1 MYFYMPFY
9 ISIMYLFIYLN
20 LRIGSVVGRPI
31 PLKNIWRELEMQIL
45 NELLKSQIKIKQMK
59 KGILQHRHS

>member
-1 MYFYMPFY
+1 
-9 ISIMYLFIYLN
+9 MYLFIYLN
-20 LRIGSVVGRPI
+20 LRIGSVVGGPI
-31 PLKNIWRELEMQIL
+31 PLKNIWRELDMQIL